1 MLTPPMKD
9 IELPVLEY
17 CVKALL
23 DELHKQETA
32 SVFALCAADWTLS
45 NQVYSELG
53 FKVTARLTDH
63 ITRADE
69 FVGAQL
75 WHRRLAN
82 VAAPKL
88 SSLLG

>member
-1 MLTPPMKD
+1 MSAPVKD
-9 IELPVLEY
+9 IEVPTLEF

-23 DELHKQETA
+23 DELHKLETA

-45 NQVYSELG
+45 NQVYNELG

-82 VAAPKL
+82 IATPKL
-88 SSLLG
+88 SSILG